1 MEDNHVIDINLP
13 YDIDLKQPHHTDFIQ
28 SYDIDVD
35 FNQTYNMD
43 FKEPY
48 YIHVDLNQSS
58 DIDFDQPY
66 DKPEIKYYTEIHIF

>member
-13 YDIDLKQPHHTDFIQ
+13 YDID
-28 SYDIDVD
+28 VD
-35 FNQTYNMD
+35 FDQTYNMD